1 MLHKLQRLGGD
12 PGERRQRDRA
22 MTKILQRNLYR
33 EVADRI
39 GDLIEHGELAPGER
53 ISEKQLCEK
62 FGVSRT
68 PLREALKVLAAEG
81 LIELLPNR
89 GARVVRLTFKKVKDT
104 YDLMAAL
111 EGLSGELACQHI
123 SDPEIA
129 AIRGL
134 HDTMIEHYQNRE
146 LIAYFEVNRQ
156 IHESILAAS
165 RNEVLQEMYNNL
177 SQRVKRVRYSKKM
190 TQQFWS
196 QAVRDHE
203 NMIAALEKRDSQL
216 LGQILR
222 DHLCNKLEVATLA
235 GVIEDNTFSTGT
247 NAVNS

>member
-1 MLHKLQRLGGD
+1 
-12 PGERRQRDRA
+12 

-68 PLREALKVLAAEG
+68 PLREALKVLATEG

-111 EGLSGELACQHI
+111 EGLSGELACQYI
-123 SDPEIA
+123 SDAEIA
-129 AIRGL
+129 DIRRL
-134 HDTMIEHYQNRE
+134 HEEMLTHYRNRE
-146 LIAYFEVNRQ
+146 LMTYFEVNRQ

-165 RNEVLQEMYNNL
+165 RNDLLQEMYSNL

-190 TQQFWS
+190 TQTFWS
-196 QAVRDHE
+196 QAVQDHE
-203 NMIAALEKRDSQL
+203 NMMAALEKRDGRL

-235 GVIEDNTFSTGT
+235 GVIEDDRLSV
-247 NAVNS
+247 ANS

>member
-1 MLHKLQRLGGD
+1 
-12 PGERRQRDRA
+12 

-39 GDLIEHGELAPGER
+39 GELIEHGELAPGER
-53 ISEKQLCEK
+53 ISEKQLCER

-68 PLREALKVLAAEG
+68 PLREALKVLATEG

-123 SDPEIA
+123 SDSEIA
-129 AIRGL
+129 AIRAL
-134 HDTMIEHYQNRE
+134 HDAMLEHYHNRD
-146 LIAYFEVNRQ
+146 LATYFEINQQ

-165 RNEVLQEMYNNL
+165 RNEVLQEMYSNL
-177 SQRVKRVRYSKKM
+177 NQRVKRVRYSKKM
-190 TQQFWS
+190 TQKFWR
-196 QAVRDHE
+196 QAVT
-203 NMIAALEKRDSQL
+203 A
-216 LGQILR
+216 
-222 DHLCNKLEVATLA
+222 
-235 GVIEDNTFSTGT
+235 
-247 NAVNS
+247 

>member
-1 MLHKLQRLGGD
+1 
-12 PGERRQRDRA
+12 

-53 ISEKQLCEK
+53 ISERELCER

-89 GARVVRLTFKKVKDT
+89 GARVVRLTFKSVKDT

-123 SDPEIA
+123 STAD
-129 AIRGL
+129 IRSIRAL
-134 HDTMIEHYQNRE
+134 HDAMLAHYEARD
-146 LIAYFEVNRQ
+146 LTRYFEVNRQ
-156 IHESILAAS
+156 IHERILAAS
-165 RNEVLQEMYNNL
+165 DNPVLQEMYSNL
-177 SQRVKRVRYSKKM
+177 SQRVKRVRYSKQM
-190 TQQFWS
+190 TDTFWKR
-196 QAVRDHE
+196 AVEDHE
-203 NMIAALEKRDSQL
+203 QMIDALEKRDGQK
-216 LGQILR
+216 LGQVLR
-222 DHLCNKLEVATLA
+222 EHLCNKIEIATLA
-235 GVIEDNTFSTGT
+235 GVIEEEDPG
-247 NAVNS
+247 AARA

>member
-1 MLHKLQRLGGD
+1 
-12 PGERRQRDRA
+12 

-68 PLREALKVLAAEG
+68 PLREALKVLATEG

-123 SDPEIA
+123 SDAEIA
-129 AIRGL
+129 AIRRL
-134 HDTMIEHYQNRE
+134 HNSMLEHYRQQD
-146 LIAYFEVNRQ
+146 LKTYFELNRQ

-165 RNEVLQEMYNNL
+165 QNEVLQEMYSNL

-190 TQQFWS
+190 TQAFWDR
-196 QAVRDHE
+196 AVKDHE
-203 NMIAALEKRDSQL
+203 NMINALEARDSQL

-235 GVIEDNTFSTGT
+235 GVIDDDGPLE
-247 NAVNS
+247 AVNG

>member
-1 MLHKLQRLGGD
+1 
-12 PGERRQRDRA
+12 

-39 GDLIEHGELAPGER
+39 GELIEHGELAPGER
-53 ISEKQLCEK
+53 ISEKQLCER

-68 PLREALKVLAAEG
+68 PLREALKVLATEG

-123 SDPEIA
+123 SDAEIKA
-129 AIRGL
+129 VRKL
-134 HDTMIEHYQNRE
+134 HDTMLEHYHQRD
-146 LIAYFEVNRQ
+146 LASYFIVNQQ

-165 RNEVLQEMYNNL
+165 RNEVLQEMYSNL

-190 TQQFWS
+190 TQKFWR
-196 QAVRDHE
+196 QAVQDHE
-203 NMIAALEKRDSQL
+203 NMIEALEARDSPR

-235 GVIEDNTFSTGT
+235 GVIEDDSLNVA
-247 NAVNS
+247 NC